1 MRAMHFIP
9 SFRRGD
15 IGEMRI
21 LLGIFSLILL
31 SAFTG
36 SGIAIQWGTYHRG
49 ASPVNTSLFLS
60 VGGTAEAQSQTVINT
75 HTDDRLQDLAQS
87 EQASVDDR
95 RLLHDQIYKLT
106 ETENQHFNSLHEQ
119 ISIDEAR
126 LNGSTAIIGGGVTLL
141 NAIALYMQLIDRR
154 RRRKA
159 EARIEEC

>member
-1 MRAMHFIP
+1 
-9 SFRRGD
+9 
-15 IGEMRI
+15 MRI
-21 LLGIFSLILL
+21 LLGIVSLILV

-36 SGIAIQWGTYHRG
+36 SGVAIQLGTYHRG
-49 ASPVNTSLFLS
+49 RAPVNTSLFLS
-60 VGGTAEAQSQTVINT
+60 LGNGGAAEAQSQTVINT

-87 EQASVDDR
+87 EQASADDR

-154 RRRKA
+154 RRRNA
-159 EARIEEC
+159 EVKVEEC